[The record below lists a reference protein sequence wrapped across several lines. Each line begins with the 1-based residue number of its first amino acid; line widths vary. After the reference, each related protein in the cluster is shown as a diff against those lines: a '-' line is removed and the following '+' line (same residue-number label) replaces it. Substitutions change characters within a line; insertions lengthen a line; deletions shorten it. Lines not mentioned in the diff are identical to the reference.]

1 MKDKL
6 LLSWGVYIHVDSS
19 EGRGSVPLSKF
30 NIQPMDTL
38 GNASQL
44 LYCIFDRDNLLYIR
58 ILFSSPRL

>member
-1 MKDKL
+1 MKNKL
-6 LLSWGVYIHVDSS
+6 LLSWGAYIHVGSS

-44 LYCIFDRDNLLYIR
+44 SYCMFDRDNLLYIP
-58 ILFSSPRL
+58 IIFNSPRL